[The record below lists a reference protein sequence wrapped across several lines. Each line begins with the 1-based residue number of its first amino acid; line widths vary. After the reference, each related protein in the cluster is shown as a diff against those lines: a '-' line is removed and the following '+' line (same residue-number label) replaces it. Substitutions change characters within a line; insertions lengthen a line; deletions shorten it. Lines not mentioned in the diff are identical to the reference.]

1 MEDKDYLKLIVEE
14 LHTSVMATVDENG
27 YPVTAAIDIM
37 DYDDESLY
45 FLTARGKSLYTRL
58 KNNGHLAITLMK
70 GTDTMHT
77 LAVSVKGC
85 AEEIGPDRLPEL
97 FEKNPYMYEIYRNEE
112 SRRALTVF
120 RIYEGTGEWFSMDGG
135 NIEHASF
142 RIGDA
147 APEEEGYFI
156 TDACT
161 GCESCLAVCPRGVIS
176 LETGSAVID
185 QAHCIRCGNCREAC
199 PAGAVIPR

>member
-77 LAVSVKGC
+77 LAVSGKGC
-85 AEEIGPDRLPEL
+85 AAEIGPDRLPEL
-97 FEKNPYMYEIYRNEE
+97 FEKNP
-112 SRRALTVF
+112 
-120 RIYEGTGEWFSMDGG
+120 
-135 NIEHASF
+135 
-142 RIGDA
+142 
-147 APEEEGYFI
+147 
-156 TDACT
+156 
-161 GCESCLAVCPRGVIS
+161 
-176 LETGSAVID
+176 
-185 QAHCIRCGNCREAC
+185 
-199 PAGAVIPR
+199 